1 MSVWSDK
8 HIPYYVG
15 TFGKNYLIFD
25 VSNCRESTVVRIE
38 NTLHRHNELDTATT
52 ERVSRNGKCILIR
65 SPALKP
71 STIYLFRKDGQ
82 YAQIT
87 IPEDRTFADFVE
99 TYFTND
105 FTPM

>member
-1 MSVWSDK
+1 MSVWPDK

-15 TFGKNYLIFD
+15 TYGKSYLIFD
-25 VSNCRESTVVRIE
+25 VSNCRENTIVRLE
-38 NTLHRHNELDTATT
+38 NALHRHNELDTANVD
-52 ERVSRNGKCILIR
+52 RVLRNGKCILIR
-65 SPALKP
+65 SPTP
-71 STIYLFRKDGQ
+71 IPTTIYLFRQDGQ

-105 FTPM
+105 YTV